1 MNLPDLKNADMEAK
15 RVLMRVD
22 YNVGFISEKADGTF
36 TEEYR
41 IKSSKDSIDYILSKR
56 GAKLALLSHFG
67 EPASPEFQR
76 GKPEEK
82 QDDFSFKNLYRS
94 FGKILGR
101 EIVFI
106 DDCVGEKVKDGLD
119 NLKEGQILMLENTR
133 FHKEEVLNDKKFAG
147 SIASNFDIYIN
158 EAFGV
163 SHRNHSSVARIAEF
177 LPSFTG
183 FNFQKEV
190 EELGKIRFNFKR
202 PAVAIIGGAKIGT
215 KMPVIQF
222 FSENYDYVLL
232 GGKVG
237 MEAIKNN
244 FFPNSNV
251 FLPKDEKGEGL
262 DIGPKTVEEFAE
274 YIKSANTI
282 VWNGPLGCFEKLP
295 FNEGTLDVLKTI
307 IGNKRAYKV
316 AGGGETLQLLEQY
329 GLISKFNFVS
339 TGGGAMLDFLVQ
351 GTLPGIESLINSK
364 K

>member
-1 MNLPDLKNADMEAK
+1 MK

-22 YNVGFISEKADGTF
+22 YNTGLISEKKDGTF
-36 TEEYR
+36 TEEYK
-41 IKSSKDSIDYILSKR
+41 IKSAKDSVDYILSKR

-67 EPASPEFQR
+67 E
-76 GKPEEK
+76 PEEK

-106 DDCVGEKVKDGLD
+106 DDCVGEKVKEGLD
-119 NLKEGQILMLENTR
+119 NLEESQILMLENVR
-133 FHKEEVLNDKKFAG
+133 FHKEEALNDKKFAG
-147 SIASNFDIYIN
+147 FLASGFDVYVN

-163 SHRNHSSVARIAEF
+163 SHRNHSSVALITEF
-177 LPSFTG
+177 LPSFAG

-202 PAVAIIGGAKIGT
+202 PAIAIIGGAKIET

-222 FSENYDYVLL
+222 FSENYDNVLL

-237 MEAIKNN
+237 AEAVKNN

-251 FLPKDEKGEGL
+251 VLPEDEMGDGL
-262 DIGPKTVEEFAE
+262 DIGPKTAEKFAE
-274 YIKSANTI
+274 YIKNGSTI
-282 VWNGPLGCFEKLP
+282 VWNGPLGCFEKPP
-295 FNEGTLDVLKTI
+295 FDEGTLEVLKAVI
-307 IGNKRAYKV
+307 KNKKAYKV

-329 GLISKFNFVS
+329 NLNSKFNFVS
-339 TGGGAMLDFLVQ
+339 TGGGAMLDFLAQ
-351 GTLPGIESLINSK
+351 GTLPGIEALISSK

>member
-1 MNLPDLKNADMEAK
+1 MPDLKNADMEAK

-41 IKSSKDSIDYILSKR
+41 IKSSKYSIDYILSKHS
-56 GAKLALLSHFG
+56 AKLALLSHFG
-67 EPASPEFQR
+67 E
-76 GKPEEK
+76 PEEK

-101 EIVFI
+101 EIIFI
-106 DDCVGEKVKDGLD
+106 DDCVGEKVKEGLD

-133 FHKEEVLNDKKFAG
+133 FHKEEVLNDKKFADY
-147 SIASNFDIYIN
+147 IASNFDVYVN

-177 LPSFTG
+177 LPSFAG
-183 FNFQKEV
+183 FNFQKEI
-190 EELGKIRFNFKR
+190 EELGKVRFNFKR
-202 PAVAIIGGAKIGT
+202 PAVAIIGGAKIKT

-222 FSENYDYVLL
+222 FSENYDNVLL
-232 GGKVG
+232 GGRAG
-237 MEAIKNN
+237 IEAIKNN

-251 FLPKDEKGEGL
+251 VLPKDEKGDGL
-262 DIGPKTVEEFAE
+262 DIGSKTVEEFAK

-282 VWNGPLGCFEKLP
+282 VWNGPLGCFEKPP
-295 FNEGTLDVLKTI
+295 FDEGTLEVLKAVI
-307 IGNKRAYKV
+307 KNKKAYKV

-329 GLISKFNFVS
+329 NLNSKFNFVS
-339 TGGGAMLDFLVQ
+339 TGGGAMLDFLAQ
-351 GTLPGIESLINSK
+351 GTLPGIKALISSK